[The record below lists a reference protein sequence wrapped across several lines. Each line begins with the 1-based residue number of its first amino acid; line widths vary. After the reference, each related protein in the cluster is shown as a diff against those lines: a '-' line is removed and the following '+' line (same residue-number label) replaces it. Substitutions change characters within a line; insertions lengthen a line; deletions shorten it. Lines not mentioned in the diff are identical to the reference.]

1 MFCTTMPARPV
12 AQSDSIAKSQT
23 ASSAWAQQFLLFALF
38 FAGLMLLHAPLL
50 RLPYFWD
57 EAGYYVPAARD
68 LFLTGTLIPQST
80 PSNAHPPLVM
90 AWLAL
95 AWHVAG
101 YSTLVTR
108 TAMLALAAFSLL
120 GLFRVSRMA
129 TAANLPVAWATTAL
143 VAIYP
148 VFFTQ
153 SSMAHIDLPAAGF
166 TFWALAAYIEDRPWK
181 QVLWFSLA
189 ALAKET
195 AILAPLALF
204 GWELLGYFIGPRW
217 REILPP
223 VGRRTRSFYLLLPD
237 VTLAV
242 WYAYHYSKT
251 GFLLGNPE
259 FFRYNVAATLNP
271 LRVPLALGMRL
282 WQLFGYFGLYLL
294 TLAGLLAMLRPPRML
309 NEKEGGAIRPRIPFW
324 MQAAFLSVLLAY
336 LAFMSAVGGAVLA
349 RYMLPVVPLVI
360 LALVST
366 LWRRARYWK
375 LIVGAVAI
383 AFVAGLFTNPP
394 YGFSFEDN
402 LSYRDYIVLHAEAS
416 RFLTMQYPGKRVLTA
431 WPASDELTR
440 PWLGYVGQPI
450 RVARIEDFS
459 ISQIDVAAAA
469 RDQFDV
475 ALVFSTK
482 YQPPHPLLEN
492 WNAWQRVKEKFFG
505 YHRDLLP
512 EDIAQRL
519 GATIAYHQERNGQW
533 IAVIAVERELDA
545 SACVG
550 TGLCPAST
558 PARARSSHPHQ
569 VAGMR
574 LDHDPHILARA
585 EFESVAGR

>member
-1 MFCTTMPARPV
+1 MHRSLVLMFWATKAARPA
-12 AQSDSIAKSQT
+12 AQSDLKKPSRP
-23 ASSAWAQQFLLFALF
+23 ASSAWVQQLFLFALF

-80 PSNAHPPLVM
+80 VSNAHPPLVM

-95 AWHVAG
+95 AWHAAG

-108 TAMLALAAFSLL
+108 TAMLALSAFSLL
-120 GLFRVSRMA
+120 GLFRLSRI
-129 TAANLPVAWATTAL
+129 AANLPVAWATTVL

-148 VFFTQ
+148 VYFTE
-153 SSMAHIDLPAAGF
+153 SSMAQVDLPAAGF
-166 TFWALAAYIEDRPWK
+166 TFWALAAYMEDRPWT
-181 QVLWFSLA
+181 QALWFSLA

-195 AILAPLALF
+195 AILAPLALL
-204 GWELLGYFIGPRW
+204 GWEVLGYFVRRRCEERW
-217 REILPP
+217 DKIFPP
-223 VGRRTRSFYLLLPD
+223 EGRRTHALFLLFVVVP
-237 VTLAV
+237 LAC
-242 WYAYHYSKT
+242 WYAYHYAKT

-294 TLAGLLAMLRPPRML
+294 TLAGLLAMVRPAQME
-309 NEKEGGAIRPRIPFW
+309 NGVARPRIPFW
-324 MQAAFLSVLLAY
+324 MQAAFLSVVLAY

-383 AFVAGLFTNPP
+383 AFVAGLFSNPP
-394 YGFSFEDN
+394 YGFSLEDN
-402 LSYRDYIVLHAEAS
+402 LAYRDYIVMHAEAS
-416 RFLTMQYPGKRVLTA
+416 RFLAMRHSGERVLTA

-440 PWLGYVGQPI
+440 PWLGYVSRPL
-450 RVARIEDFS
+450 RVLRVEDFS
-459 ISQIDVAAAA
+459 VPQIDLAA
-469 RDQFDV
+469 RARDRFDV

-482 YQPPHPLLEN
+482 YQPPHPLFES
-492 WNAWQRVKEKFFG
+492 WDAWQRVKEKFFG

-519 GATIAYHQERNGQW
+519 GGTIAYRKERNGQW
-533 IAVIAVERELDA
+533 IAVIAV
-545 SACVG
+545 
-550 TGLCPAST
+550 
-558 PARARSSHPHQ
+558 AR
-569 VAGMR
+569 
-574 LDHDPHILARA
+574 
-585 EFESVAGR
+585 

>member
-1 MFCTTMPARPV
+1 MHPSTKAARP
-12 AQSDSIAKSQT
+12 AANSDLKKPSSRP
-23 ASSAWAQQFLLFALF
+23 ASSAWVQQFFLFALF

-80 PSNAHPPLVM
+80 LSNAHPPLAM

-95 AWHVAG
+95 AWRVFG

-108 TAMLALAAFSLL
+108 TAMLAVSAFSLL
-120 GLFRVSRMA
+120 GLFRLSRI
-129 TAANLPVAWATTAL
+129 AANLPVAWATTAL

-148 VFFTQ
+148 VYFTE
-153 SSMAHIDLPAAGF
+153 SSMAQVDLPAAGF

-204 GWELLGYFIGPRW
+204 GWEVLGHFIRPRW
-217 REILPP
+217 KEILSPES
-223 VGRRTRSFYLLLPD
+223 RRPRFVYLLLP
-237 VTLAV
+237 VVPLAG
-242 WYAYHYSKT
+242 WYAYHYLKT

-271 LRVPLALGMRL
+271 LRVLLALGMRV

-294 TLAGLLAMLRPPRML
+294 TLAGLLAMLRPPQL
-309 NEKEGGAIRPRIPFW
+309 EGKTENAVARPRIPFS
-324 MQAAFLSVLLAY
+324 MQAAFLSVVLAY

-349 RYMLPVVPLVI
+349 RYMLPVVPLVV

-383 AFVAGLFTNPP
+383 AFVAGLFSNPP
-394 YGFSFEDN
+394 YGFSLEDN
-402 LSYRDYIVLHAEAS
+402 LAYRDYVVLHAEAS
-416 RFLTMQYPGKRVLTA
+416 RFLAMRYSGERVLTA

-440 PWLGYVGQPI
+440 PWLGYINQPF

-459 ISQIDVAAAA
+459 VSQIDVAAGV
-469 RDQFDV
+469 RDRFDV

-482 YQPPHPLLEN
+482 YQPPHVLFEN
-492 WNAWQRVKEKFFG
+492 WDAWQRIKEKFFG
-505 YHRDLLP
+505 YHRDLSP
-512 EDIAQRL
+512 EDIAKCI
-519 GATIAYHQERNGQW
+519 GGTIAYRKDWNGQW
-533 IAVIAVERELDA
+533 IAVIAVER
-545 SACVG
+545 
-550 TGLCPAST
+550 
-558 PARARSSHPHQ
+558 
-569 VAGMR
+569 
-574 LDHDPHILARA
+574 
-585 EFESVAGR
+585 